1 MMSVIRFGHH
11 DVAGGFL
18 FVATDCGGVKAKGV
32 FAVSGAHPTQ
42 KLGELECLVSR

>member
-18 FVATDCGGVKAKGV
+18 FVATDCGGVKAEGV